1 MSQLKSTPTIN
12 TPNTPDN
19 KPQQES
25 VAQFTESE
33 HRHEKHDC
41 CDHSSVPFGLD
52 RIFGSRTELIFAVLS
67 AVSLIVGWG
76 LSWLVDVP
84 ASVSLAFYASSYF
97 FGGFFAILESI
108 HALRRG
114 RLEIDFLMVVAAI
127 GAGALG
133 EWAEGALLLVL
144 FSLGH
149 ALEHYA
155 MGRARKSMEALG
167 KMRPKTA
174 IVLRDGQPVE
184 LDVSDVQQGDIVI
197 VRPDSTIAADGVILS
212 GESGVDQSPIT
223 GESIP
228 VEKSPAAG
236 FDAAQGNAQLPTVA
250 AEHRVFAGTIN
261 GPGTLHIWVSRT
273 ADDSTLSRLMKMVI
287 EAESQRSPTQRLT
300 DRFER
305 YFVPTV
311 MCIVVVLLF
320 AYLVV
325 DEPFS
330 ASFYRA
336 MAVLVAASPCA
347 LAIATPSAVLS
358 AVARGGHGGV
368 LFKGGGP
375 LELLGKVDMIAFDK
389 TGTLTCGKPKL
400 TDILPAPGVSDDRL
414 LGIAA
419 AVERL
424 SAHPLAR
431 AIVTVARERLGEH
444 SLEQAEGL
452 TSFTGKGVQ
461 ARVRGTLV
469 SIGTESL
476 FDQKESGSLPAAILE
491 NVERLRSAGR
501 TTMIVCQDR
510 EFLGVLGMMDTPR
523 DAAKPAIVRLRAL
536 GVQRLVMLSGDN
548 QVVATQ
554 IAQSIGLDEAIGD
567 LMPED
572 KMSAIQRWSATQTIA
587 MVGDGVNDAPAM
599 ATAAIAIA
607 MGAAGS
613 DVALETA
620 DVALMGDDLSR
631 LPFALGLS
639 RQTSRIIR
647 QNLWISLGMIALL
660 VPATILGLNLATAV
674 VFHEGSTVVVV
685 VNALR
690 LLGYR
695 DRLSN

>member
-1 MSQLKSTPTIN
+1 MSPLKSTPD
-12 TPNTPDN
+12 PDH
-19 KPQQES
+19 Q
-25 VAQFTESE
+25 
-33 HRHEKHDC
+33 HEKNSC
-41 CDHSSVPFGLD
+41 CDHPSAPFGLD
-52 RIFGSRTELIFAVLS
+52 QIFGSRTELIFACLS
-67 AVSLIVGWG
+67 AGSLMIGWG
-76 LSWLVDVP
+76 LSWLTSVP
-84 ASVSLAFYASSYF
+84 TSVSLGFYALSYF
-97 FGGFFAILESI
+97 FGGFFATLESI
-108 HALRRG
+108 QALQRR
-114 RLEIDFLMVVAAI
+114 RFEIDFLMVVAAL

-133 EWAEGALLLVL
+133 QWAEGALLLVL

-155 MGRARKSMEALG
+155 MGRARKSMDALG
-167 KMRPKTA
+167 KLRPKTA

-184 LDVSDVQQGDIVI
+184 LDVTDVRTGDIVI
-197 VRPDSTIAADGVILS
+197 VRPDSAIAADGVIIS

-228 VEKSPAAG
+228 VEKSPADG
-236 FDAAQGNAQLPTVA
+236 FDPAKGNAQLPTIA

-273 ADDSTLSRLMKMVI
+273 ADDSTLSRLMKMVT

-305 YFVPTV
+305 YFVPFV
-311 MCIVVVLLF
+311 LCSVVILLF
-320 AYLVV
+320 AYLIV

-375 LELLGKVDMIAFDK
+375 LELLGSVDMIAFDK

-400 TDILPAPGVSDDRL
+400 TDILPAPGVTDDRL

-431 AIVTVARERLGEH
+431 AIVTVARERLGEQ
-444 SLEQAEGL
+444 SLAQAEGL

-461 ARVRGTLV
+461 ARLNGALV

-476 FDQKESGSLPAAILE
+476 FDDSVSGPLPAAILE
-491 NVERLRSAGR
+491 NVEQLEQAGR

-523 DAAKPAIVRLRAL
+523 EAAKPTIAKLRDL
-536 GVQRLVMLSGDN
+536 GVQRLIMLSGDN
-548 QVVATQ
+548 QVVASQ

-572 KMSAIQRWSATQTIA
+572 KMSAIQKWSATQTIA

-599 ATAAIAIA
+599 ATAAVAIA

-631 LPFALGLS
+631 LPFAVGLS

-647 QNLWISLGMIALL
+647 QNLWISLGMIAIL
-660 VPATILGLNLATAV
+660 VPATILGLNLAAAV

-685 VNALR
+685 INALR